1 MEVEITHPIFGYA
14 VSYRRIFEI
23 QAQTSLQSALWRDKG
38 VSCVQQEVM
47 YLSGRNCYVVS
58 YDIMDP
64 KRLQR
69 VHKTMKGFGEP
80 IHYSVFRCDL
90 RPKGRVELVAAL
102 TDLIKH
108 DQDRI
113 MIVDLGPADGGAMER
128 IEFIGVRAEESSRKG
143 GHSLMS
149 SNHNNRYL
157 SM

>member
-1 MEVEITHPIFGYA
+1 M
-14 VSYRRIFEI
+14 
-23 QAQTSLQSALWRDKG
+23 
-38 VSCVQQEVM
+38 
-47 YLSGRNCYVVS
+47 SGRNCYVVS

-69 VHKTMKGFGEP
+69 VHRTMKGFGEP

-90 RPKGRVELVAAL
+90 TPKGRVELIAAL

-128 IEFIGVRAEESSRKG
+128 IEFLGIRAEDSPRKAVII
-143 GHSLMS
+143 
-149 SNHNNRYL
+149 
-157 SM
+157 